1 MKVKLEDDG
10 EDNSELIEEIEDSFI
25 EEYIPLPGQYEINEY
40 RIMEEFIYDLPE
52 GRNQDTLERAI
63 LGLSLGIVIE
73 FLIDDIGLGMC
84 LGVMMGVSIGPEID
98 VLRKNKKSEE
108 QEDNDQKE

>member
-1 MKVKLEDDG
+1 MARQKKPVHRV
-10 EDNSELIEEIEDSFI
+10 
-25 EEYIPLPGQYEINEY
+25 Q
-40 RIMEEFIYDLPE
+40 MTE

-63 LGLSLGIVIE
+63 LGLSLCIVIE

-84 LGVMMGVSIGPEID
+84 LGVMMGVSIGPAID

-108 QEDNDQKE
+108 QEDNDEKE

>member
-1 MKVKLEDDG
+1 
-10 EDNSELIEEIEDSFI
+10 
-25 EEYIPLPGQYEINEY
+25 
-40 RIMEEFIYDLPE
+40 MEEFIYDLPE

-63 LGLSLGIVIE
+63 LELSLCIVIE

-84 LGVMMGVSIGPEID
+84 LGVMMGVSIGPAID

-108 QEDNDQKE
+108 QEDNDEKE